1 VPSSHIK
8 RITNQTIEGKPNLTI
23 VPLASKLKGWAHT
36 NRDEKDPMESSKGSK
51 DETQA
56 QAKGKGEKVRIGGT
70 LFNKKENSI
79 YVWQCF

>member
-36 NRDEKDPMESSKGSK
+36 NRDEKDPMESSKGPK
-51 DETQA
+51 MKPKPKLKA
-56 QAKGKGEKVRIGGT
+56 REK
-70 LFNKKENSI
+70 K
-79 YVWQCF
+79 